1 MRVLAERGREH
12 DARAVAHSRSAA
24 HHDRHG
30 EAAGGAVLALGAA
43 PTPRTGGR
51 DESESAGT
59 ATSRCTFC
67 VHSIDRDAALSG
79 VCTESPPQMIVLM
92 LRSYVFYWSRSRCT
106 PLSQLHAVV

>member
-1 MRVLAERGREH
+1 MLAERGREH

-24 HHDRHG
+24 RHDRHG

-67 VHSIDRDAALSG
+67 VHPALSG
-79 VCTESPPQMIVLM
+79 VGTESLLQMIVLM
-92 LRSYVFYWSRSRCT
+92 LRPCVFYSSRSRCA
-106 PLSQLHAVV
+106 LFRLCAVV